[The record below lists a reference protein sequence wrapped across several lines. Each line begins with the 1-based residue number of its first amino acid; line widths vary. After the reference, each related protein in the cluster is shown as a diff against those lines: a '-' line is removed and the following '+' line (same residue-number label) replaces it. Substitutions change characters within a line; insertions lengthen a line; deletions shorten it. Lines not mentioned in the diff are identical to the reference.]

1 MTRITSGR
9 IVPGMALK
17 VTSLR
22 WSPETFSRLKVLAA
36 KRNMTVSD
44 LIRCAVIKEYPEP
57 QNGKAARDGA
67 ALSQTEGVTQ

>member
-1 MTRITSGR
+1 
-9 IVPGMALK
+9 MALE

-44 LIRCAVIKEYPEP
+44 LIRCAVMKEYPEP
-57 QNGKAARDGA
+57 QTHENAPRGGE
-67 ALSQTEGVTQ
+67 ALSHTEGV